1 MKSKTSWRE
10 KLNRDK
16 GLPKVVKIPP
26 RMAERRGKGTLVVA
40 APREVDALM
49 RNVPKGKVTTINDI
63 RAALARKYNATLGCP
78 MTTGIFARI
87 AAEAAA
93 EAEAKGKKRITPYWR
108 TLKTGGEL
116 NPKYPGGVKE
126 QKRRL
131 NREGHRL
138 VVVGNKVCVRDYEKV
153 LAKLS

>member
-78 MTTGIFARI
+78 MTTGILRGSQLKRPPKLKRKARNASRPI
-87 AAEAAA
+87 GA
-93 EAEAKGKKRITPYWR
+93 R
-108 TLKTGGEL
+108 
-116 NPKYPGGVKE
+116 
-126 QKRRL
+126 
-131 NREGHRL
+131 
-138 VVVGNKVCVRDYEKV
+138 
-153 LAKLS
+153 